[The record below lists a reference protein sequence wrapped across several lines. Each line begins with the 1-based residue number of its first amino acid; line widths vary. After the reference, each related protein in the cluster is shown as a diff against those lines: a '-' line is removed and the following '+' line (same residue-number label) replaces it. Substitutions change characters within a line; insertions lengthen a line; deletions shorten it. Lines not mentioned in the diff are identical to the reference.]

1 MKYIILSS
9 FLFLSFTSF
18 AMTCGNGHSGN
29 ANNGHGGNANN
40 SALGQIVECNIGG
53 NRIEHIP
60 KLICER
66 YKSKI

>member
-18 AMTCGNGHSGN
+18 AMTCGNGH
-29 ANNGHGGNANN
+29 GGNANN

-53 NRIEHIP
+53 NKIEHIP